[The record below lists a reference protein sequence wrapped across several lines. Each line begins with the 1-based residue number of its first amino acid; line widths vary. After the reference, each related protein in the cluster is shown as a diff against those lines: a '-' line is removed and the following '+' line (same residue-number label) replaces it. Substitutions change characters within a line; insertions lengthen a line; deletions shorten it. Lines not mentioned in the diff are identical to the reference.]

1 MPNIVFSIIINCK
14 NSEEYLEISI
24 QSVLNQSYKN
34 FELIIVDNN
43 SIDKTKVISESFDDK
58 RLRYF
63 NTKKNLNLG
72 EARNFGI
79 EKAKGKYIGFLD
91 SDDYWN
97 KNKLEKTLNQFN
109 NENVVFVYSNVNYF
123 NDISNS
129 KLYSNEFPFSKNIYN
144 DLLKNYNLCISSCI
158 INSLYLSQ
166 LTHLFDKNLEVCED
180 FDFFIRLSSMGNV
193 NYINDVLVNYRIHS
207 NNLTKTKRFL
217 FFEEKNLII
226 KKLNSSLDIEPTLY
240 NRLLCQNDL
249 DKSKYLWK
257 INKNHDA
264 INQIFNS
271 RFLKYSYKI
280 FYSILFLFNYNFIK
294 KIYSFFKNKKIDIDI

>member
-1 MPNIVFSIIINCK
+1 MPNILFSVIINCK
-14 NSEEYLEISI
+14 NSEEYLEIAI
-24 QSVLNQSYKN
+24 QSVLNQSFKK

-43 SIDKTKVISESFDDK
+43 SNDKTEIICKSFYDA
-58 RLRYF
+58 RIRYF

-79 EKAKGKYIGFLD
+79 KKAKGNYIGFLD

-97 KNKLEKTLNQFN
+97 KDKLKKTLNQFKYK
-109 NENVVFVYSNVNYF
+109 NVVFAYSNVNYF
-123 NDISNS
+123 NNILTS
-129 KLYSNEFPFSKNIYN
+129 KLYSNVAPFSKNIYH
-144 DLLKNYNLCISSCI
+144 DLLKNYNLCISSCV
-158 INSLYLSQ
+158 INSNYVGQ
-166 LTHLFDKNLEVCED
+166 LTHLFDNNLEVCED
-180 FDFFIRLSSMGNV
+180 FDFFIRLSYMGNV

-240 NRLLCQNDL
+240 NRLLCKNDL

-257 INKNHDA
+257 INKNQDA